1 MEGKANLNKTNL
13 DNTDKETI
21 TLSYFVKECGDEET
35 AEQIKSEF
43 DLIVEKHGGD
53 VHKRELEVT
62 TSSTNSTE

>member
-1 MEGKANLNKTNL
+1 MEGKGNLATANL

-35 AEQIKSEF
+35 ARQIKSEF
-43 DLIVEKHGGD
+43 DLIIEKHGGD

-62 TSSTNSTE
+62 SSSTPSTE